1 MTRTT
6 KGVAIAVIHVL
17 LVCSLAAKLVIDRK
31 RYPRVW
37 VKTTSYDPEHIV
49 RGRYV
54 ALSLEVPT
62 AGDFSPTAKELEEIR
77 SMAAK
82 YPSMGTQFI
91 HREARLE
98 VREGKLLAVPA
109 ERGTWVEVDPGD
121 QSKLTWPDPVHY
133 YIPEHAE
140 DPSRQPRGSE
150 LWAEVTIPRKG
161 PPRPIQLAVSNARGW
176 HVLNL
181 H

>member
-1 MTRTT
+1 MT

-62 AGDFSPTAKELEEIR
+62 AGDFTPTSKELQDIR
-77 SMAAK
+77 EMGTK
-82 YPSMGTQFI
+82 YSYIGTQFI
-91 HREARLE
+91 YREARLE
-98 VREGKLLAVPA
+98 VREGKLFAVPA
-109 ERGTWVEVDPGD
+109 ENGTRIPLNPND
-121 QSKLTWPDPVHY
+121 QSKVIWPEPVQY

-140 DPSRQPRGSE
+140 DPSRQPRGSA
-150 LWAEVTIPRKG
+150 LWAEVTIPKKG
-161 PPRPIQLAVSNARGW
+161 PPRPIQLAVSNASGW
-176 HVLNL
+176 HVLTL
-181 H
+181 R